1 MVHFVR
7 FTRQLSAVLAA
18 ALFSCCF
25 AQAPSSAL
33 TETEQKWIAAAQPVL
48 AYARQQGLALD
59 IIVQPTVRPDI
70 SPLSMAYLGGRCKL
84 VLTMR
89 GNPIVEQQLEDVPL
103 TFHGIVIEAMA
114 AHEIGHCW
122 RHSQGAWRA
131 LPSGFASVPGQGQEV
146 SQKQRL
152 EEGFADLVGM
162 AWTQL
167 EHPAQYDY
175 VHRWLTRERGDGHS
189 GGVHDTS
196 GWVRSAA
203 SASIFSA
210 GGSLFEQALV
220 PWEAGVRA
228 GN

>member
-1 MVHFVR
+1 MVHLACLARCLVPIFAA
-7 FTRQLSAVLAA
+7 AVLGNTW
-18 ALFSCCF
+18 

-33 TETEQKWIAAAQPVL
+33 TEPEQQWIAAVQPVL
-48 AYARQQGLALD
+48 GWARKQGLAVD
-59 IIVQPTVRPDI
+59 IIVQPTVRPEV

-89 GNPIVEQQLEDVPL
+89 GNPMVLQQLEDVPL
-103 TFHGIVIEAMA
+103 ALHAIVIEAMA

-131 LPSGFASVPGQGQEV
+131 LPSGFASVPVRGQEV

-162 AWTQL
+162 AWTQQQ
-167 EHPAQYDY
+167 HPAQYEF
-175 VHRWLTRERGDGHS
+175 VHDWLTRERADAQ
-189 GGVHDTS
+189 GGGAHDTS
-196 GWVRSAA
+196 AWVRTAA
-203 SASIFSA
+203 SPSIFNTGA
-210 GGSLFEQALV
+210 SLFEQALV

>member
-1 MVHFVR
+1 MVHLAR
-7 FTRQLSAVLAA
+7 FTWPLTVVLAA
-18 ALFSCCF
+18 VSFSCCF

-33 TETEQKWIAAAQPVL
+33 TGDEQKWIAAAQPVL
-48 AYARQQGLALD
+48 TYARQQGLAID

-89 GNPIVEQQLEDVPL
+89 GNPMVEQQLEDVPL
-103 TFHGIVIEAMA
+103 TFHDIVIEAMA
-114 AHEIGHCW
+114 AHEMGHCW

-131 LPSGFASVPGQGQEV
+131 LPLGFAGAPGQGREV

-162 AWTQL
+162 AWTQRQ
-167 EHPAQYDY
+167 HPAQYDY
-175 VHRWLTRERGDGHS
+175 VHRWLTRERADGHS
-189 GGVHDTS
+189 GSLHDTLI
-196 GWVRSAA
+196 WLRKAA
-203 SASIFSA
+203 SSSIFSV
-210 GGSLFEQALV
+210 GGSLFEQALA
-220 PWEAGVRA
+220 PWEDGARA